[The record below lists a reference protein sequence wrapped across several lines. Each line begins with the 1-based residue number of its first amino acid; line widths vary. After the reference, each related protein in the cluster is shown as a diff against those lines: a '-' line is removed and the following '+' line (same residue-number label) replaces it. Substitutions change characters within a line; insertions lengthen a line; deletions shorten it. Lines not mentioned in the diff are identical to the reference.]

1 MSQSLRILL
10 IADDPEV
17 IQRIGQ
23 GLQRQDSG
31 LILIEGAESLATARR
46 RLNAGAYD
54 LALVDLALGQGDGL
68 HLLSDLRDVA
78 PELPIVALA
87 SDHSAPDAAACMAL
101 GAQDRLGPQAMDSA
115 GLVDRLQAATARAR
129 SGENARRRSKRI
141 AASLDATGDLAWH
154 YEAGADDVWLAAA
167 DPDSWQLPGPECR
180 ESLDALRARIHPDDR
195 ELAVRRIGEL
205 VLTDATWQTEARVKV
220 GGGAYRWCALRGRSQ
235 FDPKGQLQRVSGVV
249 SDAQRQQKRV
259 REREQGRRF
268 LRAIFDSQQM
278 PQAVIDSSAVITDC
292 NQAWLELDEPAC
304 HAGRGFGPGSKF
316 TSPPEDPAR
325 FGDLDAAL
333 LSRGVKQV
341 LGGVVEHYECEYG
354 DGKRR
359 WRVHVS
365 PLLNPGIA
373 GAVISH
379 EEITAARRADL
390 AARKR
395 LAALEADFRAVEV
408 PFFRVGP
415 DFEVKA
421 ANEAAKAVGR
431 APVTGRDVLQVL
443 PRADADAVSD
453 GLVALSSGARTATRD
468 SKPKDGRVTRWLLSV
483 RDDED
488 GNDDGFLLLGVGV
501 ADLVSEE
508 ETVPDAVHQRELGE
522 LRKLLGQTESE
533 RGRLGKLLGEL
544 EGRAGELRANL
555 ERALLEAE
563 SARRDADA
571 AKRDAETARREVDTA
586 RRDVEQAH
594 GNAVEAKQ
602 ALLGKERALEAAQR
616 RQAELEQE
624 SRKLAEALEAER
636 ASHGEALAALSAAGQ
651 VPLKMRSELDRA
663 RHALQRDLDE
673 LLERVFQPLLADPAA
688 AGPEEDA
695 DGSH

>member
-46 RLNAGAYD
+46 RLNAGSYD
-54 LALVDLALGQGDGL
+54 LALVELALGQGDGL

-78 PELPIVALA
+78 PELPLVALA
-87 SDHSAPDAAACMAL
+87 SDRSAPDAAACMAL

-154 YEAGADDVWLAAA
+154 YEAGGDDAWLAAA

-205 VLTDATWQTEARVKV
+205 VLTDAAWQTEARIKV
-220 GGGAYRWCALRGRSQ
+220 GGGAYRWCALRGRSELDAQ
-235 FDPKGQLQRVSGVV
+235 GRLQRASGVV

-268 LRAIFDSQQM
+268 LRAIFDSQRM
-278 PQAVIDSSAVITDC
+278 PQAVLDSSGVITDC
-292 NQAWLELDEPAC
+292 NQAWLALDEPAC
-304 HAGRGFGPGSKF
+304 HAGREFAPGRKF
-316 TSPPEDPAR
+316 TSPPDDPAR

-341 LGGVVEHYECEYG
+341 LGGVAEHYECEYG

-359 WRVHVS
+359 WRVSVS

-379 EEITAARRADL
+379 EEITAARRADI

-395 LAALEADFRAVEV
+395 LAALEADFRAMEV

-415 DFEVKA
+415 DFEIKA
-421 ANEAAKAVGR
+421 ANEAGKAVGR
-431 APVTGRDVLQVL
+431 APVIGRDVLQVL
-443 PRADADAVSD
+443 PRIDADAVSD

-468 SKPKDGRVTRWLLSV
+468 TKPKDGKVTRWLLSV

-488 GNDDGFLLLGVGV
+488 GNDDGFLLFGISI

-508 ETVPDAVHQRELGE
+508 ETVPDAVHQRELADV
-522 LRKLLGQTESE
+522 RKLLGQTETE
-533 RGRLGKLLGEL
+533 RERLGKLLAEV

-563 SARRDADA
+563 DARRVADA
-571 AKRDAETARREVDTA
+571 ARQDADKAKRDTEAARQDATRANEDAEKAQRTLKE
-586 RRDVEQAH
+586 
-594 GNAVEAKQ
+594 
-602 ALLGKERALEAAQR
+602 KERALEDAQR
-616 RQAELEQE
+616 RQAELQQDG
-624 SRKLAEALEAER
+624 RKLAEALEAEQAR
-636 ASHGEALAALSAAGQ
+636 HGEALAALSEAGQ

-663 RHALQRDLDE
+663 RHALQRELDE
-673 LLERVFQPLLADPAA
+673 LLERAFRPLLADVPAA
-688 AGPEEDA
+688 EPGEDGDA
-695 DGSH
+695 ST

>member
-46 RLNAGAYD
+46 RLNAGSYD

-68 HLLSDLRDVA
+68 HLLSDLRDAA

-87 SDHSAPDAAACMAL
+87 PDRSAPDAAACMAL
-101 GAQDRLGPQAMDSA
+101 GAQDRLGPQALDSA

-167 DPDSWQLPGPECR
+167 NPDGWQLPGPECR
-180 ESLDALRARIHPDDR
+180 ESLDALRSRIHPDDR

-205 VLTDATWQTEARVKV
+205 VLTDAAWQTEARVKV
-220 GGGAYRWCALRGRSQ
+220 GGGAYRWCALRGRSELDLQ
-235 FDPKGQLQRVSGVV
+235 GRLQRASGVV

-259 REREQGRRF
+259 REREQGRRL
-268 LRAIFDSQQM
+268 LRAIFDSQRV
-278 PQAVIDSSAVITDC
+278 PQAVVDSSAVITDC
-292 NQAWLELDEPAC
+292 NQAWLALDEPAC
-304 HAGRGFGPGSKF
+304 HAGREFGPGRKF
-316 TSPPEDPAR
+316 TSPPDDPAR
-325 FGDLDAAL
+325 FGDLDPAL

-341 LGGVVEHYECEYG
+341 LGGVVEHYEYEYG

-359 WRVHVS
+359 WRVSVS

-373 GAVISH
+373 GAVIGH

-395 LAALEADFRAVEV
+395 LAALEADFRAMEV

-415 DFEVKA
+415 DFEIKA

-431 APVTGRDVLQVL
+431 APVIGRDVLQVL
-443 PRADADAVSD
+443 PRVDADAVSD

-468 SKPKDGRVTRWLLSV
+468 TKPKDGSVTRWLLSV

-488 GNDDGFLLLGVGV
+488 GNDDGFLLFGVGI

-522 LRKLLGQTESE
+522 LRKALGHKETERE
-533 RGRLGKLLGEL
+533 RLGKLLAEL
-544 EGRAGELRANL
+544 ESRAGELRANL
-555 ERALLEAE
+555 ERSLLEAE
-563 SARRDADA
+563 DARRDADA
-571 AKRDAETARREVDTA
+571 AKREADKA
-586 RRDVEQAH
+586 RRDVEAARQDAERAS
-594 GNAVEAKQ
+594 GNAEEVQ
-602 ALLGKERALEAAQR
+602 RALLEKDRVLEEAQR
-616 RQAELEQE
+616 RQAELQQD
-624 SRKLAEALEAER
+624 SRKLAESLEAER
-636 ASHGEALAALSAAGQ
+636 ARHGEALAALSAAGQ

-663 RHALQRDLDE
+663 RHALQLELDE
-673 LLERVFQPLLADPAA
+673 LLERVFQPLLADSAA
-688 AGPEEDA
+688 ATPDKDG
-695 DGSH
+695 DGST